1 MCNILQSN
9 YITGINRGTRYENY
23 LSLRDYTKM
32 DLKKKYRVVLMTVFC
47 SEKGSVVEFCEE
59 NKGPPFPHPPPRK
72 NCSILQIFRFQKI
85 ILHNGSN
92 QLVIQYH
99 MINRPI

>member
-59 NKGPPFPHPPPRK
+59 NKGPPFPHPPPA
-72 NCSILQIFRFQKI
+72 KI
-85 ILHNGSN
+85 AVFYKYS
-92 QLVIQYH
+92 VFKK
-99 MINRPI
+99 